1 MAYRASLM
9 AAAAVLFSVAAAVA
23 AEPPTYEIMGFPL
36 TQHQL
41 TVLHPGL
48 IRERSPTADL
58 TVAGMPAS
66 PAQITVLTPRMKH
79 EIAAKEASS
88 TSAQD

>member
-1 MAYRASLM
+1 MYRMSLAATVAVILTG
-9 AAAAVLFSVAAAVA
+9 AAAAA
-23 AEPPTYEIMGFPL
+23 AEPPTYEILGFPL

-41 TVLHPGL
+41 TVLNSGL
-48 IRERSPTADL
+48 VQERSPAADL

-66 PAQITVLTPRMKH
+66 PAQIAVLTPRPRH
-79 EIAAKEASS
+79 EVAATEGKP